1 MDTLDLSFLSAL
13 RGAEKD
19 AAHLRAPKRPRRP
32 IVPQWARRPKNW
44 AVVPLVVL
52 AATPLV
58 HERLTA
64 DAAPAVTVRMAP
76 PATAPDHLIAS
87 AWRERLREVHIAAAV
102 EEFRAYRLT
111 PEMAGVIYDA
121 AVAHDI
127 DPEIAFGLVRA
138 ESSFRNAATSRV
150 GAVGI
155 TQLMPRTARWMQP
168 GVSNAALRDPA
179 VNADIGFRYLRYLLD
194 KYDGDERLALLAY
207 NRGPGTVDRILRR
220 GGNPD
225 NGYVRMVRRSG

>member
-1 MDTLDLSFLSAL
+1 MAL
-13 RGAEKD
+13 VMLV
-19 AAHLRAPKRPRRP
+19 AA
-32 IVPQWARRPKNW
+32 
-44 AVVPLVVL
+44 
-52 AATPLV
+52 PLV
-58 HERLTA
+58 HERLTETA
-64 DAAPAVTVRMAP
+64 GAETTERVRLAP
-76 PATAPDHLIAS
+76 PASAPDAVVAE
-87 AWRERLREVHIAAAV
+87 AWRERVREAHIAAAV

-121 AVAHDI
+121 AVVYDI

-168 GVSNAALRDPA
+168 GVSNSALRDPS